1 MSKKIAII
9 EGMTCGHC
17 EGAVTK
23 SLTELGNLTDIQVSS
38 AAGTAQFIG
47 EVTEQDLAAAIDD
60 AGYRLVSL
68 SNE

>member
-17 EGAVTK
+17 EVAVTK